1 MTRSAQK
8 GRTPANQRTPKPRL
22 RHDDSQVQ
30 FAAIEPPS
38 AFGSPLESQVLT
50 ERQKEVRD
58 RQRET
63 AGLFSDIRPNSP
75 GTDSKEAHAQMLP
88 EAPRMR
94 QAATP
99 EPERA
104 FDDYVSSTPTPRRG
118 QAMLIPEH
126 DMMDPP
132 SSPPELRGNPLA
144 AEIRS
149 RSASHSLLEEWQFSS
164 SPVSGSPNP
173 HRQVVV
179 PDPSSQRGFVSVVSL
194 PEVEDDGPLVPSS
207 PLKEEERAE
216 LPSAMDE
223 VIEDSMVFDRMVAP
237 AEAPQGPSKKRVEE
251 LPVTPRRSAR
261 ISRPRTQETPTSKSD
276 AIEVTDAPTSPLPS
290 TSELPDAI
298 PEAVKKADPEPS
310 RAMPAAAASFEL
322 SQVDETSFLR
332 LVVELDASKTD
343 PSEYDRSS
351 ATGSPGATGQK
362 SPVVECIVV
371 EGSPEQPERNPSPVE
386 PVLSRITRASSAASA
401 AASAASSSAELEEM
415 SGSQMMTRSGR
426 KRASSRIQQSVPKRQ
441 RHDSTASSGE
451 VADSQTAPAP
461 EARAPSVEVQASDEL
476 PTAVKGGVKAD
487 EAQEERIPSS
497 SAEPSDDEGAASQE
511 SNSLDF
517 EAGKAEN
524 EMDDEMDDEM
534 VESDGD
540 DRDVQ
545 SQIALE
551 ISNSQRLDEDSRP
564 GSRDGSPAVF
574 FGEELM
580 QVDDVEEG
588 EAETEEEAKEEA
600 EEHAVDTTVGQVTVT
615 EVTEVTEVEEPAAPE
630 PSEGQKLMGLLRG
643 GLDGLRLA
651 QLSRDEVYQ
660 IEDLFMDMRR
670 ELYEAERR
678 GRKPGS
684 G

>member
-8 GRTPANQRTPKPRL
+8 GRAPANQRTPKPRL
-22 RHDDSQVQ
+22 RHDDSKIQ
-30 FAAIEPPS
+30 FAAIEHSS
-38 AFGSPLESQVLT
+38 AIGSPLESQVLT

-58 RQRET
+58 RQREN
-63 AGLFSDIRPNSP
+63 AGLFSDVRPTSP
-75 GTDSKEAHAQMLP
+75 GMDSKEDDGQMLP

-99 EPERA
+99 EPERV

-118 QAMLIPEH
+118 QAMIIPEH

-164 SPVSGSPNP
+164 SPVSGSPIPN
-173 HRQVVV
+173 RQAVV

-194 PEVEDDGPLVPSS
+194 PEVEDDDGPLVPSS

-223 VIEDSMVFDRMVAP
+223 VIEDSMVFDRMAAP
-237 AEAPQGPSKKRVEE
+237 AEAAPEPSRKRVEE

-261 ISRPRTQETPTSKSD
+261 ISRPRTASKSD
-276 AIEVTDAPTSPLPS
+276 GVDAPTSPLPS
-290 TSELPDAI
+290 TPQQ
-298 PEAVKKADPEPS
+298 PEAVAEVVEEVNTKPT
-310 RAMPAAAASFEL
+310 RTMPTAAASFEL
-322 SQVDETSFLR
+322 SQVDETSLLR
-332 LVVELDASKTD
+332 LVVELDAPKMD
-343 PSEYDRSS
+343 RSEYDRSS
-351 ATGSPGATGQK
+351 ASGSPGVTGQN
-362 SPVVECIVV
+362 SPVIECIVV
-371 EGSPEQPERNPSPVE
+371 EGSPEHPGRTPSPAE
-386 PVLSRITRASSAASA
+386 PVPPPRITRASSAM
-401 AASAASSSAELEEM
+401 SAASSSAEPEEV

-441 RHDSTASSGE
+441 RHDSAENSGE
-451 VADSQTAPAP
+451 VPDSQTAPVPQAP
-461 EARAPSVEVQASDEL
+461 EPAVEVQASDEL
-476 PTAVKGGVKAD
+476 PTPVQEEAKAD

-497 SAEPSDDEGAASQE
+497 SAEPSDDGAASQGSSPPASPGGE
-511 SNSLDF
+511 VDND
-517 EAGKAEN
+517 
-524 EMDDEMDDEM
+524 MDDEM

-551 ISNSQRLDEDSRP
+551 ISNSQRHEDDSGP
-564 GSRDGSPAVF
+564 TSRDGSPAVF

-580 QVDDVEEG
+580 QVDDPV
-588 EAETEEEAKEEA
+588 EAEVEAQEEAAKEA
-600 EEHAVDTTVGQVTVT
+600 EEHGVDTTTGQVTAT
-615 EVTEVTEVEEPAAPE
+615 EVTEVAEPAGLE
-630 PSEGQKLMGLLRG
+630 PSEGQKIMGLLRG

-651 QLSRDEVYQ
+651 QLSREEVYQ

-678 GRKPGS
+678 GRAG
-684 G
+684 